1 MTVYDAAPPAGT
13 TRTLTSYDAV
23 NPLTGATGVG
33 ENINPKPGCASP
45 AIPRPNGANAG
56 ITALL
61 ANQKSTV
68 DGNEY
73 CIDYVRSSR
82 AKGSPTAEQPLTFYA
97 QSRDAVSYAVLG
109 NAYAPVAPLTTAQ
122 LKDIFECTTRDW
134 SQVGGQAGAIHLY
147 LPPASAATYTFFL
160 QAIGSS
166 TTNVTAGCA
175 GLPTVFSSQQNDG
188 RTLNGDPEGITPY
201 AVTKWAAQS
210 NKAPGIS
217 DFRGGAHIGPV
228 NTTTSPFTTASFGG
242 NSYLVLNPAFTD
254 APSASFGRYFFNVV
268 RPDAPQELK
277 DVFKAGGYLCQH
289 ADQFLI
295 PFGNTPLGDDT
306 SQTQY
311 CGKPN

>member
-1 MTVYDAAPPAGT
+1 VTTRAASHIDHTHPEGRSLMGKNPRLLSLLAAAGVTLTLALAAVQPASADPDPSNPGQPPAGKAPNQILSGVGADAFAELTNNIVTVYDAAPPAGT

-68 DGNEY
+68 DTNEY

-134 SQVGGQAGAIHLY
+134 SQVGGQAGPPLPAAGERSDVHL
-147 LPPASAATYTFFL
+147 LPPGHRLEHDQRDRRLRRTPDRL
-160 QAIGSS
+160 QQPAE
-166 TTNVTAGCA
+166 
-175 GLPTVFSSQQNDG
+175 
-188 RTLNGDPEGITPY
+188 R
-201 AVTKWAAQS
+201 
-210 NKAPGIS
+210 
-217 DFRGGAHIGPV
+217 RAH
-228 NTTTSPFTTASFGG
+228 
-242 NSYLVLNPAFTD
+242 
-254 APSASFGRYFFNVV
+254 
-268 RPDAPQELK
+268 PQR
-277 DVFKAGGYLCQH
+277 
-289 ADQFLI
+289 
-295 PFGNTPLGDDT
+295 
-306 SQTQY
+306 
-311 CGKPN
+311 